1 LEQQRPI
8 LLDHER
14 LVVEIEEFK
23 GFSEQWENRFH
34 EQVRENAKLS
44 NENEGLTQ
52 RLKLF
57 QNDNDALTKD
67 LDDSRQKCDIL
78 EDKCSTLTLEV
89 SKCKSKAHEMEGCL
103 QKAEDAMQ
111 ELDRGVGIERQRFEC
126 KIKELE
132 SECNTLASRAAEW
145 EETACNRA
153 KEADSYRGKIEA
165 TLGGDESFDSDAAF
179 VKINVIIR
187 EAEILRQKDVSLSNL
202 LVSYIRTA
210 YENCLAQEEIL
221 KKNGSA
227 LHTNTRLFQKS
238 DKDKNEKSR
247 IVLRHLD
254 VADKSDEIEWSSFKN
269 NNEDQRHVLGNLQN
283 RLQMGQFTLEKC
295 FENINK
301 LHRLELRKCQND
313 HKKEMEEKTSQI
325 WELEKLLTTAIGTNR
340 DYECKML
347 KICEKHEFVEPQIA
361 SLRSSL
367 RKLRTDC
374 STDQMTIRHLLDN
387 FDNLLPVVQ
396 KLLTEQRLCR
406 KRNIELM
413 ETVQEKQNDI
423 VIRDS
428 TMKHLEKLLEKMTHK
443 FAEHERLRI
452 KITHEAAT
460 QAMPIMMDSATSAD
474 FLTTHNARVTPPP
487 SSDSKVDDFLL
498 PGRIWNINSDEVYTS
513 RVTVGEGF
521 GRSSVQ
527 FRRAID
533 KL

>member
-1 LEQQRPI
+1 
-8 LLDHER
+8 
-14 LVVEIEEFK
+14 
-23 GFSEQWENRFH
+23 
-34 EQVRENAKLS
+34 
-44 NENEGLTQ
+44 
-52 RLKLF
+52 
-57 QNDNDALTKD
+57 
-67 LDDSRQKCDIL
+67 
-78 EDKCSTLTLEV
+78 
-89 SKCKSKAHEMEGCL
+89 L
-103 QKAEDAMQ
+103 Q
-111 ELDRGVGIERQRFEC
+111 
-126 KIKELE
+126 
-132 SECNTLASRAAEW
+132 
-145 EETACNRA
+145 
-153 KEADSYRGKIEA
+153 
-165 TLGGDESFDSDAAF
+165 
-179 VKINVIIR
+179 IN
-187 EAEILRQKDVSLSNL
+187 QMK
-202 LVSYIRTA
+202 Y
-210 YENCLAQEEIL
+210 
-221 KKNGSA
+221 
-227 LHTNTRLFQKS
+227 
-238 DKDKNEKSR
+238 
-247 IVLRHLD
+247 
-254 VADKSDEIEWSSFKN
+254 
-269 NNEDQRHVLGNLQN
+269 EDQRHVLGNLQN